1 MRQIVTLEV
10 WGSNP
15 HIHLIAPYPNGK
27 ETGFDP
33 VMCWSESSR
42 GSYFGNSQKASKNK
56 KKVEVIKMN
65 WKTLAKQ
72 SIIAGVCT
80 VASVKIT
87 GWILDLIKEKVDERH
102 MEKLD
107 ERLHMLQ
114 EEIDELIDEIG
125 ELD

>member
-1 MRQIVTLEV
+1 
-10 WGSNP
+10 
-15 HIHLIAPYPNGK
+15 
-27 ETGFDP
+27 
-33 VMCWSESSR
+33 
-42 GSYFGNSQKASKNK
+42 
-56 KKVEVIKMN
+56 MN